1 MYEDLDCFEKA
12 LSHFG
17 TRVDMICAME
27 MGGKIDAET
36 AYQNIKMEFVRDTKR
51 RTVMTADSLKTTQNE
66 DGSFTMDWD
75 PQDPKWSWMNGLT
88 QKEIQVIM
96 EQAIKDFLDDR

>member
-1 MYEDLDCFEKA
+1 MNLKK
-12 LSHFG
+12 LKS
-17 TRVDMICAME
+17 VVNNSKKM
-27 MGGKIDAET
+27 DA
-36 AYQNIKMEFVRDTKR
+36 N
-51 RTVMTADSLKTTQNE
+51 DSLKITQNE

-96 EQAIKDFLDDR
+96 EQAIKDYLDDF